1 MVRRRLTPEQEQAL
15 AEAAEQ
21 RTAGDERWDFAA
33 ARPVNR
39 GANPTVV
46 LSGRVPAVYA
56 QMLRRRAIAQRCSIS
71 DLVKQALED
80 YAVATLQVSY
90 SRRPMQSMEL
100 RTSSAPGAET
110 TNVNG
115 SIGSES
121 ITTTSAA

>member
-1 MVRRRLTPEQEQAL
+1 MVRRRLTPEQEQTL
-15 AEAAEQ
+15 AEEAEQ
-21 RTAGDERWDFAA
+21 RTTGDERWDFAA
-33 ARPVNR
+33 AGPVNR

-80 YAVATLQVSY
+80 YAVATLRVSY
-90 SRRPMQSMEL
+90 SRPMQSMEL

-110 TNVNG
+110 MNING
-115 SIGSES
+115 IVDSES
-121 ITTTSAA
+121 KTTTSAA

>member
-1 MVRRRLTPEQEQAL
+1 MVRRRLTPDEEQAL

-21 RTAGDERWDFAA
+21 RTVGDKRWDFAA
-33 ARPVNR
+33 AKPVNR

-80 YAVATLQVSY
+80 YAVATLQISY
-90 SRRPMQSMEL
+90 TRPMQSMEL
-100 RTSSAPGAET
+100 RTSSPAGAET
-110 TNVNG
+110 MNVNG
-115 SIGSES
+115 AIDSGSA
-121 ITTTSAA
+121 TTTSAA